1 MVLAGIHLAGG
12 LDPVRQLIGTDECGG
27 EDDLTGEQ
35 TV

>member
-1 MVLAGIHLAGG
+1 MVLAGIHLAWG
-12 LDPVRQLIGTDECGG
+12 LDPVRQLTGSDERGG